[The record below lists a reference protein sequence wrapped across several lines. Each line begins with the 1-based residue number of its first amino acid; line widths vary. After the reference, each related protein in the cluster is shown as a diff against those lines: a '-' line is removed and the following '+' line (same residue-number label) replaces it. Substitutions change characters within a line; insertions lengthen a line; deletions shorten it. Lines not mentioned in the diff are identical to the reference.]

1 MSYFPFISV
10 PDSEQTENTQLAMY
24 KDVAWDFNLD
34 KPILVNGEFKIVEGN
49 EAIKVWCYKAILTP
63 RYEYIIYTWDYGS
76 ELQELIGKA
85 YSKDLTESEAGRYI
99 TEALSINPYITAVE
113 VNSCSF
119 NEDVLSANITVK
131 TIYEGS
137 VEINV

>member
-1 MSYFPFISV
+1 MSIFPFITYEEEHKLNE
-10 PDSEQTENTQLAMY
+10 PLPLYRE
-24 KDVAWDFNLD
+24 VAWDFVTNDIKLR
-34 KPILVNGEFKIVEGN
+34 NGSPLIVEGN

-99 TEALSINPYITAVE
+99 TEALSINPDITAVE

-119 NEDVLSANITVK
+119 NENVLSANITVK